1 MTNEIKSTESHEITT
16 TPMADLDVLPAIAV
30 DNYDLTQRQLLAA
43 QLIIVNDSLPRKG
56 KGNTRRSYSE
66 IAADVG
72 VSRETLYEYRMQPE
86 FNRYVKDAAQVIAND
101 YVLQALTNMKAL
113 ADGSVTGTPSIGAN
127 LFFLNNAGMGN
138 TKQQYEVT
146 VNQGGVGSKVTDDEI
161 ARIIARAE
169 REDADI
175 IDMPTME

>member
-1 MTNEIKSTESHEITT
+1 MTNEIKSTELSELSTE
-16 TPMADLDVLPAIAV
+16 PMADLEVLPAIPV
-30 DNYDLTQRQLLAA
+30 DNYDLTPRQLLAA
-43 QLIIVNDSLPRKG
+43 QLIIVNDSLPKKG
-56 KGNTRRSYSE
+56 KGKTRRTYSE

-72 VSRETLYEYRMQPE
+72 VSRETLYEYRMLPD

-101 YVLQALTNMKAL
+101 YVLQALANMKLL
-113 ADGSVTGTPSIGAN
+113 ADGTISGTPSINAN

-138 TKQQYEVT
+138 TKQQHVVT
-146 VNQGGVGSKVTDDEI
+146 VNQGVEGSKVTDDEI

-175 IDMPTME
+175 IE